1 MTARTTPELNDV
13 VVSKVRDGHLLLMVT
28 GTRADRLSLVYRGSA
43 WNVQYAVARG
53 ARLAS
58 GKGGTLWYTADEM
71 ATLEYLETF
80 HAQST
85 VTSSGQST
93 THF

>member
-1 MTARTTPELNDV
+1 MWWCRR
-13 VVSKVRDGHLLLMVT
+13 SRDGHLLLIVT

-80 HAQST
+80 RGAPRQRR
-85 VTSSGQST
+85 T